1 MSERLRQNEIPNN
14 SSEWDLLDPGTE
26 DQEDVYRLTEEEI
39 IQDTVGVRPE
49 RMREA
54 EAASQPE
61 AIYGEDSE
69 RRSDP
74 YKVAKEDIIQD
85 EVTVRPE
92 SGESSTPYE
101 TDIPTQESVETA
113 EQLNASGVNPYEAQ
127 GQELTADTEPETATT
142 PEEEPQPESD
152 DQKLDV
158 ESANKVDETDE
169 TQPESDND
177 SFEVFDSAE
186 ATGQSSTSPEQ
197 DPGVQEEAGETENDV
212 AEAAKAAQRLSGNMR
227 YLEQF
232 LQQRNVSDPHE
243 LLANIETR
251 VAELPADER
260 QAYVNQI
267 KSVFAEENMQS
278 LWRPGGGIGQELP
291 NPKGSMVQQISHET
305 YQRFFDT
312 VIQPLMEEDE
322 TSGQANKESGDE

>member
-1 MSERLRQNEIPNN
+1 
-14 SSEWDLLDPGTE
+14 
-26 DQEDVYRLTEEEI
+26 
-39 IQDTVGVRPE
+39 
-49 RMREA
+49 MREA

-61 AIYGEDSE
+61 AIHGEDSE

-101 TDIPTQESVETA
+101 TDIPTEEGVETA

-127 GQELTADTEPETATT
+127 GRELTADTESETATT
-142 PEEEPQPESD
+142 LEEEPQPESD
-152 DQKLDV
+152 DQKLDM
-158 ESANKVDETDE
+158 ESANQVDETEE

-197 DPGVQEEAGETENDV
+197 DPGAQEEAGETENDV
-212 AEAAKAAQRLSGNMR
+212 AEVAKAAQRLSGNMR

-291 NPKGSMVQQISHET
+291 NPKGSMVQRVSHET